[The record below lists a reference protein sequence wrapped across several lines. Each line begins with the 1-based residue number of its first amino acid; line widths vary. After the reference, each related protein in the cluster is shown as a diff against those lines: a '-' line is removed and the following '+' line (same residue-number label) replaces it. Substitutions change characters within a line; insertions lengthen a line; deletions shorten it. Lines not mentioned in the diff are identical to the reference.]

1 MYPLVFHEKLSPD
14 IHVDICLIEPTPE
27 RDYYTLV
34 TLGMG
39 AHRMNV
45 PEELRNSRLDR
56 AELLIC
62 LPARWN
68 IRGQAEK
75 WYWPL
80 RWLKILARL
89 PGSEDTWLGWGHTIP
104 NSAEYA
110 PYDETTELCGTL
122 LGSLQEEISVFH
134 AEDGTQ
140 INMYVMMPLYR
151 EEMEYKLEAGT
162 EALLEKL
169 FKLNGFGMVVFPDRP
184 NVCIDAEETENTED
198 IEEENE

>member
-1 MYPLVFHEKLSPD
+1 M
-14 IHVDICLIEPTPE
+14 
-27 RDYYTLV
+27 
-34 TLGMG
+34 
-39 AHRMNV
+39 
-45 PEELRNSRLDR
+45 
-56 AELLIC
+56 
-62 LPARWN
+62 
-68 IRGQAEK
+68 
-75 WYWPL
+75 
-80 RWLKILARL
+80 
-89 PGSEDTWLGWGHTIP
+89 
-104 NSAEYA
+104 
-110 PYDETTELCGTL
+110 
-122 LGSLQEEISVFH
+122 GSLQEEISVFH